1 MVDNAQMLLENSPGI
16 VGPVSEAASEAR
28 EKPSA
33 WPAEEVTVPSDGSIR
48 IFQQNPL
55 IMGTYGVAGA
65 GHQWYN
71 RSVLEDALQRS
82 SIQGSDQADVDGLTE
97 GIIA

>member
-1 MVDNAQMLLENSPGI
+1 MGI
-16 VGPVSEAASEAR
+16 
-28 EKPSA
+28 
-33 WPAEEVTVPSDGSIR
+33 
-48 IFQQNPL
+48 
-55 IMGTYGVAGA
+55 YGIAGA

-71 RSVLEDALQRS
+71 GSVLEDALQRS

>member
-1 MVDNAQMLLENSPGI
+1 VAVLAHRQWY
-16 VGPVSEAASEAR
+16 A
-28 EKPSA
+28 
-33 WPAEEVTVPSDGSIR
+33 T
-48 IFQQNPL
+48 L
-55 IMGTYGVAGA
+55 IMGTYGIAGA

-82 SIQGSDQADVDGLTE
+82 SIHGSDQADVDGLTE

>member
-1 MVDNAQMLLENSPGI
+1 
-16 VGPVSEAASEAR
+16 
-28 EKPSA
+28 
-33 WPAEEVTVPSDGSIR
+33 
-48 IFQQNPL
+48 
-55 IMGTYGVAGA
+55 MGTYGIAGA